1 MTIVE
6 RAWSPRGEVVL
17 RRAGDHFEIISNG
30 TFLMDTRDG
39 GSERLLV
46 DAGIAACD
54 APGPRV
60 LIGGLGVGFSLAA
73 AVAHAHVAAIDV
85 VEVEPTIVGWHATYL
100 RHLSAAALADPRVR
114 LETADLADWLAGG
127 PQPYDLLCLDIDNGP
142 DWTVVDA
149 NAAMYGD
156 TGLALARRNLRPH
169 GVLTVWSARRVP
181 DFEARLGAHF
191 GEVRVHEVPV
201 ERGEPDVVYVAR

>member
-6 RAWSPRGEVVL
+6 RVWSPRGEVVL
-17 RRAGDHFEIISNG
+17 RRAGDHLEIISNG

-39 GSERLLV
+39 RSERLLV
-46 DAGIAACD
+46 DAGIAACV
-54 APGPRV
+54 ASAPRV

-73 AVAHAHVAAIDV
+73 AVAHERMAAIDV
-85 VEVEPTIVGWHATYL
+85 VEVEPTIVGWHATHL
-100 RHLSAAALADPRVR
+100 RHISAGALADPRVR
-114 LETADLADWLAGG
+114 LVTADLTDFLADA

-169 GVLTVWSARRVP
+169 GVLTVWSARRIP
-181 DFEARLGAHF
+181 DFEVRLGDHF
-191 GEVRVHEVPV
+191 GEVRAHEVPV